1 MHFSDSLFLKIHPN
15 IYHNYQSLQIF
26 CQILTSLSL
35 TLMAWSLTRPWTRK
49 NNTYSKGKENRI
61 IEEMGKTLRTSAG
74 SFELLT
80 PRDREGSF
88 EPQVVRKRQTSLH
101 PELEAKVLS
110 TFASGMEI

>member
-1 MHFSDSLFLKIHPN
+1 M
-15 IYHNYQSLQIF
+15 
-26 CQILTSLSL
+26 
-35 TLMAWSLTRPWTRK
+35 
-49 NNTYSKGKENRI
+49 
-61 IEEMGKTLRTSAG
+61 
-74 SFELLT
+74 LT